1 MGFKQGRLVVLH
13 RDLQQIATAILIFHY
28 AVLQQT
34 AELDYTAGE
43 QGEADLGIRHT
54 LQWQLLHVPLPPAI
68 IPQM

>member
-1 MGFKQGRLVVLH
+1 MDFKQDRLVGLH
-13 RDLQQIATAILIFHY
+13 GDLQQIATAILIFHHS
-28 AVLQQT
+28 VVQQT

-54 LQWQLLHVPLPPAI
+54 LQWQLLHVLLPPAI